1 MFIKWEWKL
10 FLPLQCKSNEIKKA
24 CLTKDFSSLDCIY
37 KMYLRIFWLIAIGSH
52 HHHRLRRHHHHH
64 HYHQHHTLDLNTTK
78 RLKQVLVA
86 SRKLTD
92 LFTKVYWFLSW
103 NRVYDDSNTQDI
115 MEIPVNNGTSIV
127 ASLKEQLEPKDNISG
142 VCTDQPAYDN
152 DVSVS
157 EEEFY

>member
-1 MFIKWEWKL
+1 MQRRGSLNQQPLRFVVDTLKL
-10 FLPLQCKSNEIKKA
+10 
-24 CLTKDFSSLDCIY
+24 D
-37 KMYLRIFWLIAIGSH
+37 
-52 HHHRLRRHHHHH
+52 
-64 HYHQHHTLDLNTTK
+64 
-78 RLKQVLVA
+78 V
-86 SRKLTD
+86 
-92 LFTKVYWFLSW
+92 
-103 NRVYDDSNTQDI
+103 RVYDDSNTQDI